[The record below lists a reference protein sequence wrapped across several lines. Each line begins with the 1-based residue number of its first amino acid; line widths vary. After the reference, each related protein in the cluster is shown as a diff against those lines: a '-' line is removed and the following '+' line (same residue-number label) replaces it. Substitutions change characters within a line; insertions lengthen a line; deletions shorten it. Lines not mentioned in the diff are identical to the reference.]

1 MPTDYSKRSMQPAL
15 PIVGPAVPRRGNR
28 FSRWLGRTALRLFG
42 WRIEGEALP
51 DVSKTVLIG
60 APHTSNWDFIGGVG
74 AMVGLGLDIGWLGKH
89 TLFRRPFGWF
99 MRLLGG
105 IPVNRR
111 EAGGVVAESAE
122 AFRQRD
128 KLWLALA
135 PEGTR
140 RGGNWKSGFYRIA
153 KAANVPILLIAIDAR
168 LRRIEIGPLL
178 QPGSDEAGD
187 WRRITAFYEPHLAR
201 RGRRLVR

>member
-1 MPTDYSKRSMQPAL
+1 MRLQLPT
-15 PIVGPAVPRRGNR
+15 VGPAVPRRGNR
-28 FSRWLGRTALRLFG
+28 FSRWLGRTVLRLFG
-42 WRIEGEALP
+42 WRIVGPALP
-51 DVSKTVLIG
+51 NVSKAVIIG

-74 AMVGLGLDIGWLGKH
+74 AMVGIGLDIGWLGKH

-105 IPVNRR
+105 IPVNREDAR
-111 EAGGVVAESAE
+111 GVVEETAET
-122 AFRQRD
+122 FGRHD

-140 RGGNWKSGFYRIA
+140 KGGNWKSGFYRIA
-153 KAANVPILLIAIDAR
+153 KTAGIPILLIAIDANLHR
-168 LRRIEIGPLL
+168 LEIGPLL
-178 QPGSDEAGD
+178 YPTGDETED

-201 RGRRLVR
+201 RGRRLVH